1 MLKNIDFIIL
11 SPPFSL
17 FSYNDFL

>member
-1 MLKNIDFIIL
+1 MLKKIDFIIL